1 MSDDEVVASY
11 GPPRSLLWEGLSVR
25 PSVCPSGRRSHTS
38 WIFQKSDILTTMKQ
52 KSFKRKWNLIDK
64 LDWQFKGKYASRS
77 LESIW
82 CLNSVR
88 LAPLYQQRVCSH
100 GELFLDIRR
109 AIYLVTNSVNSN
121 CVCSGR
127 RNDKSQASRTASSWN
142 SLSSWRN
149 SVHQKWLLCHHSVF
163 YSVLGLH
170 FPVWGYFD
178 LIQFLIFCSRW
189 CFVCFRS

>member
-1 MSDDEVVASY
+1 MDPR
-11 GPPRSLLWEGLSVR
+11 GPCYEKVCRSVR
-25 PSVCPSGRRSHTS
+25 VSVGPSVTQELNFSEIRYFNYNETKKFLKENET
-38 WIFQKSDILTTMKQ
+38 WLT
-52 KSFKRKWNLIDK
+52 NLIDK

-77 LESIW
+77 LERIW

-88 LAPLYQQRVCSH
+88 LVPLYQQRVCSH
-100 GELFLDIRR
+100 GKLFLDIGR
-109 AIYLVTNSVNSN
+109 AIYLVTNSVNLN

-178 LIQFLIFCSRW
+178 LTQFLIFCSRW